1 MCATGLRHAPT
12 FRRELSQISPD
23 PSRTEARAQD
33 AEAIADAPERLRVRG
48 FLHPELE
55 LIGPARLAD
64 QALLGALEREPL
76 LVEQSLDA
84 LHELEIARAVQPLTR
99 RILLRAE
106 QLELRLPVAKDV
118 SGDTGDRLHLTDTVV
133 ELFCD
138 FRRHAVTLIRC
149 LSPLLGLK
157 VSTLRAVI
165 SIDSPV
171 CGFRP
176 RRDALRRMRKWP
188 KPTIFTS
195 SPFSKQRKMMS
206 NTDST
211 TEDDCRFE
219 SPWLATALT
228 RSFFVTVGSHLPLGT
243 RRDAP
248 GRPRRSLPASRD
260 EGRVALLLQLAEGR
274 RRGGLVLERT
284 DAHAIQGAVARRGR
298 SAARGGR
305 RGRRR
310 RAARGA
316 TDLHLEAIDRE
327 ILRERDRIAQRPA
340 RPDDHHGARRLRAE
354 PLRREL
360 GVDVR
365 GRAAADVHVVP
376 VGRRCGGGSWR
387 RARRRAAGGLHA
399 ARRRLLDVVLL
410 LAQPHRELLGGVGI
424 LERADLHEVV
434 AARAA
439 LARRRCRARRAGR
452 GRFLQRSTLAGDDGL
467 ARFRTLRRGRVG
479 RGRHRRRRRRGALAR
494 RRFFTGGRSL

>member
-12 FRRELSQISPD
+12 FRRELSQISPG

-48 FLHPELE
+48 FLHAELE

-64 QALLGALEREPL
+64 EALFGALEREPL
-76 LVEQSLDA
+76 LVEQGLDA

-118 SGDTGDRLHLTDTVV
+118 SGDRGDRLHLTDTVV
-133 ELFCD
+133 ELFRD

-260 EGRVALLLQLAEGR
+260 EGRVALLLELAEGR
-274 RRGGLVLERT
+274 RRGGLVVERT
-284 DAHAIQGAVARRGR
+284 DAHAIQGAVARRLR

-305 RGRRR
+305 GRRG
-310 RAARGA
+310 AAGGA

-327 ILRERDRIAQRPA
+327 ILRERDRVAQRHA
-340 RPDDHHGARRLRAE
+340 RPHDHAGARRFRAE
-354 PLRREL
+354 PFRRDL

-365 GRAAADVHVVP
+365 GRGAA
-376 VGRRCGGGSWR
+376 
-387 RARRRAAGGLHA
+387 
-399 ARRRLLDVVLL
+399 
-410 LAQPHRELLGGVGI
+410 
-424 LERADLHEVV
+424 
-434 AARAA
+434 
-439 LARRRCRARRAGR
+439 
-452 GRFLQRSTLAGDDGL
+452 
-467 ARFRTLRRGRVG
+467 
-479 RGRHRRRRRRGALAR
+479 
-494 RRFFTGGRSL
+494 

>member
-12 FRRELSQISPD
+12 VRRELSQISPD
-23 PSRTEARAQD
+23 PSRTQTRPQD
-33 AEAIADAPERLRVRG
+33 AEAIADAPQRLRVRG
-48 FLHPELE
+48 FLHAELE

-64 QALLGALEREPL
+64 EALLGALEREPL
-76 LVEQSLDA
+76 LVEQGFDA
-84 LHELEIARAVQPLTR
+84 LHELEIARAVQPLAR

-118 SGDTGDRLHLTDTVV
+118 SGDRGDRLHLTDTVV
-133 ELFCD
+133 ELFRD

-248 GRPRRSLPASRD
+248 GRPRRSLPASRE
-260 EGRVALLLQLAEGR
+260 EGRVALLLELAEGR
-274 RRGGLVLERT
+274 RRGGLVVERT
-284 DAHAIQGAVARRGR
+284 DANAIQSVIRHSGRRAVRH
-298 SAARGGR
+298 

-310 RAARGA
+310 RASGGA
-316 TDLHLEAIDRE
+316 TDLHLEPVDRE
-327 ILRERDRIAQRPA
+327 ILRERDGIAQRHA
-340 RPDDHHGARRLRAE
+340 RLHDHAAARRLGAQA
-354 PLRREL
+354 LGGEL
-360 GVDVR
+360 GVEL
-365 GRAAADVHVVP
+365 
-376 VGRRCGGGSWR
+376 GRRR
-387 RARRRAAGGLHA
+387 TAHVQVVAIARRRGRRWRGG
-399 ARRRLLDVVLL
+399 
-410 LAQPHRELLGGVGI
+410 
-424 LERADLHEVV
+424 
-434 AARAA
+434 
-439 LARRRCRARRAGR
+439 
-452 GRFLQRSTLAGDDGL
+452 
-467 ARFRTLRRGRVG
+467 
-479 RGRHRRRRRRGALAR
+479 
-494 RRFFTGGRSL
+494 